1 MDWERGLIGRL
12 LETGG
17 WDLEEGRS
25 SAQTN
30 LGNSLGFSLEEGR
43 QAVCESKAV
52 WSLSPGSLK
61 ISQRS

>member
-12 LETGG
+12 LETRLGPRR
-17 WDLEEGRS
+17 RS

-43 QAVCESKAV
+43 QAVCEAKLYGVFSG
-52 WSLSPGSLK
+52 LFEK